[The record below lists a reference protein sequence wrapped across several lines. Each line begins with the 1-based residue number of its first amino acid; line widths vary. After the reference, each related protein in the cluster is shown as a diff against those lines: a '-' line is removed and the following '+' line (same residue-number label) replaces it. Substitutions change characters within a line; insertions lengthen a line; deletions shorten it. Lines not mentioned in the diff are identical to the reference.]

1 MGFGMGIGMRSLK
14 DKPGGGLAFAC
25 HRAAI
30 VRPVGS
36 ARTRWP
42 KPLARPPRPT
52 RPMPA
57 AIRHPPGRE
66 DPTGLNDRRGGLA
79 RAPRWTGL
87 LLAVLVSGCAWKPF
101 GAPRSAAPPPRAVAP
116 VPAAPP
122 ASAPPVAAVPS
133 APKGVAPAMDAP
145 AIAARF
151 PEPSVVY
158 RTPGLV
164 GDRKAFT
171 TDVELR
177 AAMTALATEAVSSAP
192 PSTPAAPLVRLLA
205 AGRSQ
210 RGVPIDALWLSIPAP
225 GPGAAAAP
233 ARNDTKPTVMF
244 LGQQHGDEPASAEA
258 LLVLAQ
264 QLARGPLQPLLKQ
277 INVLIVPRVNPDG
290 ALLGQRTAADGVDIN
305 RDHLLLRTPE
315 AQAVARLVREH
326 RPAVVVDAHE
336 YSPYGPWLQQMSA
349 VRRHDVLLQY
359 AMTANVPEFVG
370 RAAEEWFRQPLLA
383 ALERERLSVD
393 WYHLLAGEGSARHID
408 MGGVAPDTSRNVNGL
423 RHAVSL
429 LIETRGTGLGR
440 QHLKRRVHAQVVAAT
455 SVLNSAAQRAADLL
469 KLRRYVDSLVGSQ
482 ACQGSVVV
490 TAERTPSEYNLTVLD
505 PTTGADRRLAVNWHS
520 SLLLK
525 PLISRPRP
533 CGYWL
538 AADQGEAVKRL
549 RLLGLTVQQVAER
562 VLVRGEAY
570 KVQTAA
576 WRDAPARSADMD
588 GAQPVPVE
596 LQATLIEAEAG
607 SYFVALTQPWAHLA
621 VAALEPDSGSSYL
634 AHGVI
639 DRADAVARTLVLPPA
654 ARLTAVP

>member
-1 MGFGMGIGMRSLK
+1 M
-14 DKPGGGLAFAC
+14 FA
-25 HRAAI
+25 A
-30 VRPVGS
+30 
-36 ARTRWP
+36 T
-42 KPLARPPRPT
+42 
-52 RPMPA
+52 
-57 AIRHPPGRE
+57 RHPPGRD
-66 DPTGLNDRRGGLA
+66 DPTDASGRRGRLA
-79 RAPRWTGL
+79 STSL
-87 LLAVLVSGCAWKPF
+87 LMLLAALVSGCAWKPF
-101 GAPRSAAPPPRAVAP
+101 GAPRSPAPAPRAVSPA
-116 VPAAPP
+116 PAAPP
-122 ASAPPVAAVPS
+122 ASAPPVALAPT
-133 APKGVAPAMDAP
+133 APKAVAPTMDAP

-151 PEPSVVY
+151 PEPSAVY
-158 RTPGLV
+158 RTPGLA

-171 TDVELR
+171 TDAELR
-177 AAMTALATEAVSSAP
+177 AAMNALATEAMPATAASTASASS
-192 PSTPAAPLVRLLA
+192 PAAPLVRLLA

-225 GPGAAAAP
+225 GPGAAMVP
-233 ARNDTKPTVMF
+233 ARNDNKPTVMF

-277 INVLIVPRVNPDG
+277 VNVLIVPRVNPDG

-315 AQAVARLVREH
+315 AQAVARLVRDH

-336 YSPYGPWLQQMSA
+336 YSPYGPWPQQMSA

-383 ALERERLSVD
+383 AFERERLSVD

-429 LIETRGTGLGR
+429 LIETRGTGMGR

-538 AADQGEAVKRL
+538 AADQNEAVKRL

-621 VAALEPDSGSSYL
+621 VAALEPDSASSYL

-639 DRADAVARTLVLPPA
+639 DRAEAVARTLVLPPA